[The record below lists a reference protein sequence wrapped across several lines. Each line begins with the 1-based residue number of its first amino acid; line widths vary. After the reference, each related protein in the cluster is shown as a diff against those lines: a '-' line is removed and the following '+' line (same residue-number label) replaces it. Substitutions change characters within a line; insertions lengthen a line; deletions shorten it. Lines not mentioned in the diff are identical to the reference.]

1 MKIGLVLPMAE
12 ADGPGA
18 GTWPR
23 IRDLALLAE
32 AGGIDSLWV
41 YDHLVFRMAGETEDG
56 IHEAWTLLSALAA
69 VTERAE
75 LGTIVLGTGF
85 RPPALTAKMAAT
97 LDEIANGRLI
107 LGLGTGWHEPEY
119 RAFGYPFDH
128 RAGRFEEALEIIVPL
143 LRGERVTLKGRW
155 HDVEDAVLIPAPPR
169 PARMPGRMPILVAAK
184 GSASCAWPPAGR
196 MRGTRRGSGSRTSAS
211 PNGARTLSPPARPRA
226 VTRRPSRSPRASRS
240 TTRPRQAAGPPPP
253 PSSRRTPTSSP
264 GRSTRG
270 ATSASATSRWTSGR
284 RTNERSRS
292 CSRRG
297 QSIAGRIDMT
307 TDGNEDL
314 PEHVALNRVKWDEWA
329 AEYAAPGERAWT
341 LAPGDETWGIF
352 NVPEAE
358 IHLLPDDLDGL
369 DAIELGCGTG
379 YISAWMTRRGAR
391 VVGIDNSPK
400 QLETAVRLQHEHGL
414 DFPSCWAT
422 RRRSPTPT
430 PRSTSRSAST
440 GRRSGPIRMP
450 GSPRPRASCGP
461 AAGSRC

>member
-1 MKIGLVLPMAE
+1 MRPMKIGLVLPMAE

-23 IRDLALLAE
+23 IRELALLAE

-41 YDHLVFRMAGETEDG
+41 YDHLVFRMAGEAEDG

-97 LDEIANGRLI
+97 LDEIADGRLI

-169 PARMPGRMPILVAAK
+169 PARVPGRMPILVAAK
-184 GSASCAWPPAGR
+184 GSASCASRLAGR
-196 MRGTRRGSGSRTSAS
+196 TPGTPRGSGSPTSALRSGVRTS
-211 PNGARTLSPPARPRA
+211 SPPARRRA

-270 ATSASATSRWTSGR
+270 ATSASATSRLTSGR
-284 RTNERSRS
+284 QTSGRSRS
-292 CSRRG
+292 CSR
-297 QSIAGRIDMT
+297 
-307 TDGNEDL
+307 
-314 PEHVALNRVKWDEWA
+314 
-329 AEYAAPGERAWT
+329 PGPA
-341 LAPGDETWGIF
+341 TWGEE
-352 NVPEAE
+352 VP
-358 IHLLPDDLDGL
+358 
-369 DAIELGCGTG
+369 
-379 YISAWMTRRGAR
+379 
-391 VVGIDNSPK
+391 
-400 QLETAVRLQHEHGL
+400 
-414 DFPSCWAT
+414 
-422 RRRSPTPT
+422 
-430 PRSTSRSAST
+430 
-440 GRRSGPIRMP
+440 
-450 GSPRPRASCGP
+450 
-461 AAGSRC
+461 